1 MAQNYEL
8 QHTPALTGKTVFPDA
23 NILIYRYFPQVNPDK
38 FTQPYGLAYNRLKK
52 QGTRLVATMSILT
65 EVANRVYKEQWKT
78 WREKQIVLGFHPTGK
93 YKKFRRSATGKAM
106 LEEVYKVIRNK
117 ILEHVEL
124 IDKHFTKAEAKLL
137 FVVQD
142 MDLPDKVIA
151 SICKENSYIVFT
163 HDGDFVH
170 TDVDI
175 LTANGVILQQ
185 KR

>member
-1 MAQNYEL
+1 MAANYRLEDTKFLL
-8 QHTPALTGKTVFPDA
+8 QKTVFPDA
-23 NILIYRYFPQVNPDK
+23 NVFIYRYFPGVNPDK
-38 FTQPYGLAYNRLKK
+38 FTQPYGLAYNRLKR
-52 QGTRLVATMSILT
+52 QGTRFVATMAILT

-78 WREKQIVLGFHPTGK
+78 WREEQIAFGFHPTGK
-93 YKKFRRSATGKAM
+93 YKKFRRNATGKAM

-124 IDKHFTKAEAKLL
+124 IDKHFTKAQAKAL

-151 SICKENSYIVFT
+151 AICKENDYIVFT

-185 KR
+185 QR

>member
-1 MAQNYEL
+1 MAANYRLEDTKSL
-8 QHTPALTGKTVFPDA
+8 IRETVFPDA
-23 NILIYRYFPQVNPDK
+23 NVFIYRYFPDVKPDK
-38 FTQPYGLAYNRLKK
+38 FTLPYGVAYNRLRRQK
-52 QGTRLVATMSILT
+52 TRLVVTMSILT
-65 EVANRVYKEQWKT
+65 ETANRVYKERWQS
-78 WREKQIVLGFHPTGK
+78 WREEQIQLGFHPTGK

-185 KR
+185 QR